1 MRPRAIRYAL
11 CALMCLVLMPL
22 WGQEKFSEQ
31 LSAVSEMTPYQ
42 AIYHLEQY
50 QKKFPWFA
58 GVYYHLGMAN
68 EKQIPAIH
76 PILDYDLIRR
86 MLYNARV
93 CYGNCKHYAQDA
105 SLKNEDFAGLP
116 TKRKRVEYEDVARF
130 ANKKLQQV
138 KNTQMLVDHLYNSYY
153 CMVKRYADCRQM
165 FTQFC
170 ETYPGEKQAHLRLQ
184 AQDIDLLNRLA
195 QQFDSL
201 KIDITTFESA
211 LANYPIDNYTP
222 TFSYSDVQLYRLD
235 GLTQTNFM
243 EPHITLWNYGDF
255 AKQFLQQQEH
265 EYGDYYQAIQHE
277 FMQIDQ
283 AARKASMGEYQAK
296 KTNKILTNY
305 INKMDYESF
314 MVPLTSIQQMCA
326 EMIQSHAQ
334 GVFAGCDTVDV
345 ESIEF
350 ALNTLFYKYQRMDT
364 CQTVFSLLQERLS
377 YSELDKY
384 KSILGKDTTI
394 QAVLSLANDRMNLA
408 DTVYGAISQHF
419 YAMIKETLTAFEQY
433 TDPLTEQVIYAHQL
447 PQREADI
454 VTVLPMAN
462 DYIVVYA
469 DGYLLTIN
477 AQLEIIQQTEY
488 KQHLPIK
495 AAYKIAGNIISFLT
509 PTRIDYL
516 LCDN

>member
-1 MRPRAIRYAL
+1 MKHLAIRYVL

-31 LSAVSEMTPYQ
+31 LSAVNEMTPYQ

-68 EKQIPAIH
+68 EKQIPTIH

-116 TKRKRVEYEDVARF
+116 KKRKRVEYEDVARF

-153 CMVKRYADCRQM
+153 RMVKRYADCRQM

-222 TFSYSDVQLYRLD
+222 IFSFSDIQLYRLD

-277 FMQIDQ
+277 FMQIDL
-283 AARKASMGEYQAK
+283 AARKANMGEYQAI

-326 EMIQSHAQ
+326 EMIQCHAQ

-350 ALNTLFYKYQRMDT
+350 ALNALFYKYHRMDT

-377 YSELDKY
+377 CSELDKY
-384 KSILGKDTTI
+384 KSVLGKDTTI

-408 DTVYGAISQHF
+408 ATVYGAISQHF
-419 YAMIKETLTAFEQY
+419 YAMIKETLTTFEQY

-454 VTVLPMAN
+454 VAVLPMAN
-462 DYIVVYA
+462 DYLVVYA
-469 DGYLLTIN
+469 DGYLATVN
-477 AQLEIIQQTEY
+477 TQLELLHHTEY
-488 KQHLPIK
+488 AQYAPIQ
-495 AAYKIAGNIISFLT
+495 AAYKIPGNVIALVSTTRINYIIS
-509 PTRIDYL
+509 D
-516 LCDN
+516 

>member
-1 MRPRAIRYAL
+1 MKNRVIRYIL
-11 CALMCLVLMPL
+11 CTLMCLVIRPL
-22 WGQEKFSEQ
+22 YGQEKFNEQ
-31 LSAVSEMTPYQ
+31 LSAVSQMTPYQ

-50 QKKFPWFA
+50 QKKYPWFA
-58 GVYYHLGMAN
+58 GVYYHLGMAS
-68 EKQIPAIH
+68 EKQIPNIH
-76 PILDYDLIRR
+76 PILDYNLIQR

-93 CYGNCKHYAQDA
+93 YYGNCRHYAQDA
-105 SLKNEDFAGLP
+105 SLKNDDFAGLP
-116 TKRKRVEYEDVARF
+116 MKGKRVEYEDVARF

-138 KNTQMLVDHLYNSYY
+138 KNTQMQVDHLYNSYY
-153 CMVKRYADCRQM
+153 RMVKRYGECRQM

-184 AQDIDLLNRLA
+184 AQDIDLLNCLA

-222 TFSYSDVQLYRLD
+222 TFSFSDIQLYRLD

-265 EYGDYYQAIQHE
+265 EYGDYYQAIQRE
-277 FMQIDQ
+277 FMQIDH
-283 AARKASMGEYQAK
+283 AARKASMGEYQAI

-326 EMIQSHAQ
+326 EMIQCHAQ

-377 YSELDKY
+377 CSELDKY
-384 KSILGKDTTI
+384 KTILGKDTTI

-419 YAMIKETLTAFEQY
+419 YAMIKETLTAFDQY

-454 VTVLPMAN
+454 VAVLPMAN
-462 DYIVVYA
+462 DYLVVYA
-469 DGYLLTIN
+469 DGYLATVN
-477 AQLEIIQQTEY
+477 TQLELIHHTEY
-488 KQHLPIK
+488 AQYAPIQ
-495 AAYKIAGNIISFLT
+495 AVYKIPGNVIALVSPSRINYII
-509 PTRIDYL
+509 RD
-516 LCDN
+516 

>member
-1 MRPRAIRYAL
+1 MKNRVIRYIL
-11 CALMCLVLMPL
+11 CTLMCLVIRPL
-22 WGQEKFSEQ
+22 YGQEKFSEQ

-153 CMVKRYADCRQM
+153 RMVKRYADCRQM

-222 TFSYSDVQLYRLD
+222 TFSFSDIQLYRLD

-265 EYGDYYQAIQHE
+265 EYGEYYQAIQHE

-283 AARKASMGEYQAK
+283 AARKASMGEYQAI

-326 EMIQSHAQ
+326 EMIQCHAQ

-377 YSELDKY
+377 CSELDKY
-384 KSILGKDTTI
+384 KSVLGKDTTI

-408 DTVYGAISQHF
+408 ATVYGAISQHF

-433 TDPLTEQVIYAHQL
+433 TDQLTEQVIYAHQL

-454 VTVLPMAN
+454 VAVLPMAN
-462 DYIVVYA
+462 DYLVVYA
-469 DGYLLTIN
+469 DGYLATVN
-477 AQLEIIQQTEY
+477 TQLELLHHTEY
-488 KQHLPIK
+488 AQYAPIQ
-495 AAYKIAGNIISFLT
+495 AAYKIPGNVIALVSTTRINYIIS
-509 PTRIDYL
+509 D
-516 LCDN
+516 

>member
-1 MRPRAIRYAL
+1 MRPRTIRYAL

-68 EKQIPAIH
+68 EKQIPTIH

-222 TFSYSDVQLYRLD
+222 TFSFSDIQLYRLD

-265 EYGDYYQAIQHE
+265 EYGEYYQAIQHE
-277 FMQIDQ
+277 FMQIDH
-283 AARKASMGEYQAK
+283 AARKANMSEYQAI

-326 EMIQSHAQ
+326 EMIQCHAQ

-364 CQTVFSLLQERLS
+364 CQSSFRLLQERLS
-377 YSELDKY
+377 CSELDKY
-384 KSILGKDTTI
+384 KSVLGKDTTT

-419 YAMIKETLTAFEQY
+419 YAMIKETLTTFDQY

-454 VTVLPMAN
+454 VAVLPMAN
-462 DYIVVYA
+462 DYLVVYA
-469 DGYLLTIN
+469 DGYLATVN
-477 AQLEIIQQTEY
+477 TQLELLHHTEY
-488 KQHLPIK
+488 AQYAPIQ
-495 AAYKIAGNIISFLT
+495 AAYKIPGNVIALVSTTRINYIIS
-509 PTRIDYL
+509 D
-516 LCDN
+516 

>member
-1 MRPRAIRYAL
+1 MKNRVIRYIL
-11 CALMCLVLMPL
+11 CTLMCLVIRPL
-22 WGQEKFSEQ
+22 YGQEKFNEQ
-31 LSAVSEMTPYQ
+31 LSAVSQMTPYQ

-76 PILDYDLIRR
+76 PILDYNLIRR

-138 KNTQMLVDHLYNSYY
+138 KNTQMQVDHLYNSYY
-153 CMVKRYADCRQM
+153 RMVKRYGECRQM

-222 TFSYSDVQLYRLD
+222 TFSFSDIQLYRLD

-265 EYGDYYQAIQHE
+265 EYGDYYQAIQRE
-277 FMQIDQ
+277 FMQIDH
-283 AARKASMGEYQAK
+283 AARMASMGEYQTI

-326 EMIQSHAQ
+326 EMIQCHAQ

-377 YSELDKY
+377 CSELDKY
-384 KSILGKDTTI
+384 KTILGKDTTI

-419 YAMIKETLTAFEQY
+419 YAMIEKTLTAFDQY

-454 VTVLPMAN
+454 VAVLPMAN
-462 DYIVVYA
+462 DYLVVYA
-469 DGYLLTIN
+469 DGYLATVN
-477 AQLEIIQQTEY
+477 TQLELIHHTEY
-488 KQHLPIK
+488 AQYAPIQ
-495 AAYKIAGNIISFLT
+495 AVYKIPGNVIALVSPSRINYII
-509 PTRIDYL
+509 RD
-516 LCDN
+516 

>member
-1 MRPRAIRYAL
+1 MKNRVIRYIL
-11 CALMCLVLMPL
+11 CTLMCLVIRPL
-22 WGQEKFSEQ
+22 YGQEKFNEQ
-31 LSAVSEMTPYQ
+31 LSAVSQMTPYQ

-50 QKKFPWFA
+50 QKKYPWFA
-58 GVYYHLGMAN
+58 GVYYHLGMAS
-68 EKQIPAIH
+68 EKQIPNIH
-76 PILDYDLIRR
+76 PILDYNLIQR

-93 CYGNCKHYAQDA
+93 YYGNCRHYAQDA
-105 SLKNEDFAGLP
+105 SLKNDDFAGLP
-116 TKRKRVEYEDVARF
+116 MKGKRVEYEDVARF
-130 ANKKLQQV
+130 TTKKLKQV
-138 KNTQMLVDHLYNSYY
+138 KNTQTLVDELYDSYY
-153 CMVKRYADCRQM
+153 RMVKRYGDCRQM

-170 ETYPGEKQAHLRLQ
+170 EIYPGEKQAHLRLQ
-184 AQDIDLLNRLA
+184 PQDVNLLNNLA
-195 QQFDSL
+195 EQFDSL

-222 TFSYSDVQLYRLD
+222 TFSFSDIQLYRLD

-255 AKQFLQQQEH
+255 AEQFLLKQEK
-265 EYGDYYQAIQHE
+265 EYGDYYQAIQRD
-277 FMQIDQ
+277 FLQIEH
-283 AARKASMGEYQAK
+283 AARNATNGEFHPI

-314 MVPLTSIQQMCA
+314 MVPLASIQQMCA
-326 EMIQSHAQ
+326 DMICCHAQ
-334 GVFAGCDTVDV
+334 GLFAGADTVDT

-377 YSELDKY
+377 CSELDKY
-384 KSILGKDTTI
+384 KTILGKDTTI

-454 VTVLPMAN
+454 VAVLPMAN
-462 DYIVVYA
+462 DYLVVYA
-469 DGYLLTIN
+469 DGYLATVN
-477 AQLEIIQQTEY
+477 TQLELIHHTEY
-488 KQHLPIK
+488 AQYAPIQ
-495 AAYKIAGNIISFLT
+495 AAYKIPGNVIALVSPSRINYII
-509 PTRIDYL
+509 RD
-516 LCDN
+516 

>member
-1 MRPRAIRYAL
+1 MRTRAIRYAL

-138 KNTQMLVDHLYNSYY
+138 KNTQMQVDHLYNSYY
-153 CMVKRYADCRQM
+153 RMVKRYGECRQM

-222 TFSYSDVQLYRLD
+222 TFSYSDIQLYRLD

-265 EYGDYYQAIQHE
+265 EYGDYYQAIQRE
-277 FMQIDQ
+277 FMQIEQ
-283 AARKASMGEYQAK
+283 AARNATNGEFHPI

-314 MVPLTSIQQMCA
+314 MVPLASIQQMCA
-326 EMIQSHAQ
+326 DMICCHAQ
-334 GVFAGCDTVDV
+334 GLFAGADTVDT

-377 YSELDKY
+377 CSELDKY
-384 KSILGKDTTI
+384 KTILGKDTTI

-454 VTVLPMAN
+454 VAVLPMAN
-462 DYIVVYA
+462 DYLVVYA
-469 DGYLLTIN
+469 DGYLATVN
-477 AQLEIIQQTEY
+477 TQLELIHHTEY
-488 KQHLPIK
+488 AQYAPIQ
-495 AAYKIAGNIISFLT
+495 AAYKIPGNVIALVSPSRINYII
-509 PTRIDYL
+509 RD
-516 LCDN
+516 